1 MGGFTWGGGGWGVG
15 GGGWRGVHTSPSLTK
30 KVSISKS
37 NSGFG
42 RAFFKQ
48 NNKIWLLG
56 ARQFY
61 IKFSTFSNWV
71 A

>member
-1 MGGFTWGGGGWGVG
+1 MGGF
-15 GGGWRGVHTSPSLTK
+15 TK